1 MKVALSIAGSDS
13 GAGAGIQADLKT
25 FTSLGVYGCT
35 AITAVTA
42 QNTQEVS
49 SVFEVTPECITEQI
63 RSVILDMPPD
73 AIKIGM
79 VYNKP
84 NIETIRRV
92 LKGSK
97 VPIVLD
103 PILSAGTGGKLLL
116 PEAFESFKAD
126 LIPLS
131 TIITPNRI
139 EAQKITG
146 IQIISRS
153 DIARAARKIKNLGAK
168 NVIIKGN
175 HFEKKQVADILLTS
189 EGRLIEISNSKLSSE
204 EMHGS
209 GCNFSAAIT
218 AFLARNFSIIDAFK
232 LANKYVRDSLQNA
245 LKIGKGLLVSN
256 PASSMYDYA
265 SRYVV
270 LKGLQWAIE
279 DIETSDNFGIL
290 LPETQSN
297 IAFALPDARELDHI
311 AAIKGRIIK
320 IGNTARSASSMVEFG
335 ASKHVGSALLAYM
348 TVNRLV
354 RSAMNIK
361 YDEKIRKITKAVFK
375 VSNYDRSKEPRH
387 ILKKEGMSIF
397 WGIKY
402 ALAKNPEAEIIYHEG
417 AVGKEPMCIIF
428 ASNPAEVVNKIRTIL
443 KRY

>member
-1 MKVALSIAGSDS
+1 LKVALSIAGSDS

-189 EGRLIEISNSKLSSE
+189 EGRLIEVSNSKLSSE
-204 EMHGS
+204 EMHGT

-320 IGNTARSASSMVEFG
+320 IGDTARSASSMVEFG

-417 AVGKEPMCIIF
+417 AIGKEPMCIIF
-428 ASNPAEVVNKIRTIL
+428 ASNPAEVVNKIRIIL

>member
-42 QNTQEVS
+42 QNTQKVS

-139 EAQKITG
+139 EAQKIAG
-146 IQIISRS
+146 FQIKSRS
-153 DIARAARKIKNLGAK
+153 EVVVAARKIRNLGAK
-168 NVIIKGN
+168 NVIVKGN
-175 HFEKKQVADILLTS
+175 HFETKQVADILLTS
-189 EGRLIEISNSKLSSE
+189 EGRLIEISNSKLSLE
-204 EMHGS
+204 EMHGT

-218 AFLARNFSIIDAFK
+218 AFVARNFSIIDAFR

-256 PASSMYDYA
+256 PASSVYDYA

-270 LKGLQWAIE
+270 LKGLHCAIE

-290 LPETQSN
+290 IPETQSN
-297 IAFALPDARELDHI
+297 IVFALPDARELDHI

-348 TVNRLV
+348 SVNRLV

-387 ILKKEGMSIF
+387 ILKKEGLSIF

-428 ASNPAEVVNKIRTIL
+428 ASDPTEVVNKIRIIL
-443 KRY
+443 KKY

>member
-189 EGRLIEISNSKLSSE
+189 EGRLIEVSNSKLSSE
-204 EMHGS
+204 EMHGT

-245 LKIGKGLLVSN
+245 LKIGKGLLVAN

-320 IGNTARSASSMVEFG
+320 IGDTARSASSMVEFG

-361 YDEKIRKITKAVFK
+361 YDEKIRRIAKAVFK

-417 AVGKEPMCIIF
+417 AIGKEPMCIIF